1 MTLYVLRHGQ
11 TTWSRQRRHTG
22 RTDIP
27 LTEEGRSQARA
38 IGPFLTALRGPA
50 PFTLVLTSP
59 LVRAAETADLAGV
72 SAAVDARLV
81 EWDYGDYDGVTT
93 GVIRAGRPDW
103 DLWGDGCPGGEGPDA
118 VEKRVDALLAERV
131 IPAAADGEVLL
142 VAHGHLLRALAARWL
157 RLPLDGG
164 RLLVLG
170 AAAVGI
176 LGQEQ
181 GGPVVLGWNLRPV
194 T

>member
-1 MTLYVLRHGQ
+1 VTLYVLRHGQ

-93 GVIRAGRPDW
+93 RVIRAGRPDW
-103 DLWGDGCPGGEGPDA
+103 DLWRDGCPGGEGPDA

-142 VAHGHLLRALAARWL
+142 VAHSHLLRALAARWL

-194 T
+194 P